1 MAGIVII
8 IEGNDKMKIIVRADI
23 KLKYKYNNKI
33 V

>member
-8 IEGNDKMKIIVRADI
+8 IEGKDKMKIRVRDGI
-23 KLKYKYNNKI
+23 RLKYKYNNKI